1 MPLSLLHYNIL
12 KKLGEGGM
20 GIVHLA
26 QDTRL
31 NRKVAL
37 KFLPKHVA
45 KDETEHRRFELEA
58 QAAAGLNHPNIA
70 QVYAIEETEDDIF
83 IVLEFVEG
91 KELKDVIKEDDLT
104 NDEKIDITHQISKGL
119 QAAHEKG
126 IIHRDIKTGNIM
138 IDSSKRVKIMDFGL
152 ARLEGSDH
160 ITKQGTTVGT
170 TAYMSPEQL
179 RGVEADYRSDIWSFG
194 VVLYELFTGKLP
206 FEGLHEPAIMYSITE
221 EEPASINSD
230 DVPEYINNII
240 QRCLKK
246 NPDDRYQ
253 SFREV
258 ITDLDGES
266 QSRPTSINN
275 VFGSLTRTVYLASA
289 IVILVFLGTLFFF
302 FQGDF
307 LDTPDDVQQNMLA
320 DVLQKK
326 YLAVL
331 PIENIDGSPEMQ
343 VICAGLAE
351 TLSFR
356 LSELEQYE
364 DSYWVTP
371 ASEIR
376 KENVLSASQANKI
389 FGVNL
394 AISSSIRTIQDS
406 TRLILEL
413 IDADNVRRLGTQQ
426 VVVHSENLAMLE
438 QESVRAMLNMLEIEI
453 RPNMERTLRSGI
465 PAEPRAY
472 EYYLKGRASLQEDA
486 GQEILQ
492 NAIGHFNQALDI
504 DPNFALA
511 YAGLGES
518 YWRQYV
524 LIGNTDYVDM
534 AESALNRAQSL
545 NDELPPVQY
554 LMGLIKSGTGEYEE
568 AISRYERAIEL
579 DPKYSDAYSGMAKAY
594 NDNGEPEQ
602 AVSLYQQAIDIKP
615 GYWAGYRDLGVHY
628 YYRGEM
634 DKAIENFEKVIE
646 LTPNNSYAYS
656 NLGGVYYYQGEME
669 KARRMFERALE
680 LDNTPANANNLAS
693 IYFVEGNYEEAAEM
707 YGNVVEEWANR
718 YEIWGN
724 YAAAT
729 EWTGDEVKASE
740 LYRTAIKKAE
750 QQLEVNPND
759 PIVLADIATYN
770 SDVGNRNQAIQSIEK
785 ALAIDNENLR
795 VRQRAISTYENL
807 GMRSEALKWITPGMT
822 SELEGQPEYQAL
834 TNSPEYQELKS
845 EFENQEK

>member
-1 MPLSLLHYNIL
+1 MLLSLLHYNIIE
-12 KKLGEGGM
+12 KLGEGGM
-20 GIVHLA
+20 GVVHLA

-45 KDETEHRRFELEA
+45 KDQTEHRRFQLEA

-70 QVYAIEETEDDIF
+70 QVYAIEETENELF
-83 IVLEFVEG
+83 IVLEYVEG
-91 KELKDVIKEDDLT
+91 KELKDVIREGALTKE
-104 NDEKIDITHQISKGL
+104 EKLEITLQITKGL
-119 QAAHEKG
+119 KAAHDKG

-138 IDSSKRVKIMDFGL
+138 LDPSNSVKIMDFGL

-221 EEPASINSD
+221 EEPASIDSN
-230 DVPEYINNII
+230 DVPENIKHII
-240 QRCLKK
+240 QRCLEKK
-246 NPDDRYQ
+246 PDNRYQ
-253 SFREV
+253 SLGEV
-258 ITDLDGES
+258 IADLEG
-266 QSRPTSINN
+266 
-275 VFGSLTRTVYLASA
+275 GTRDAGKSTFPNLANFTKTPYLVGAIATVLLISS
-289 IVILVFLGTLFFF
+289 LFFF
-302 FQGDF
+302 SYDNSV
-307 LDTPDDVQQNMLA
+307 LNIATDVP
-320 DVLQKK
+320 QKK

-331 PIENIDGSPEMQ
+331 PIENIGGHPDMQ
-343 VICAGLAE
+343 AICAGLAE
-351 TLSFR
+351 TFSFR
-356 LSELEQYE
+356 LSEVEQYE

-371 ASEIR
+371 ASEMR
-376 KENVLSASQANKI
+376 KENIRSASQANKI

-394 AISSSIRTIQDS
+394 AISSSIQTIQDS

-426 VVVHSENLAMLE
+426 IMVHSDNLAGLE
-438 QESVRAMLNMLEIEI
+438 QEGVRAMLNMLEIEI
-453 RPNMERTLRSGI
+453 RPNMERTLASGI
-465 PAEPRAY
+465 PTEPKAY
-472 EYYLKGRASLQEDA
+472 EYYLKGRASLQNDA
-486 GQEILQ
+486 GQVILQ

-524 LIGNTDYVDM
+524 LIGNTDYVEM

-568 AISRYERAIEL
+568 AINHYEKAIEL

-594 NDNGEPEQ
+594 NDNGEPGQ
-602 AVSLYQQAIDIKP
+602 AVSFYNQAIEVKP
-615 GYWAGYRDLGVHY
+615 NYWAGYRDLGVHY

-680 LDNTPANANNLAS
+680 LDDTPANANNLAS
-693 IYFVEGNYEEAAEM
+693 VYFVEGKYEEAAEM

-729 EWTGDEVKASE
+729 EWSGDEEKAGE
-740 LYRTAIKKAE
+740 LYRTAIEKAE
-750 QQLEVNPND
+750 QQLEINPND

-770 SDVGNRNQAIQSIEK
+770 SDVGNRNEAIQSIEK
-785 ALAIDNENLR
+785 ALAIDDENLR

-822 SELEGQPEYQAL
+822 SELEGQPEYQSL
-834 TNSPEYQELKS
+834 TDSPEYQELKS